1 MDGVT
6 HSTIARPRAPRR
18 RFHRDRPEHLHLA
31 LLALALGGFAIGTTE
46 FVTMGLLPQIAQGV
60 GISIPSAGHVVSA
73 YALGVVVG
81 APTIATLAARVPRK
95 TLLLWLMAA
104 FAAGNIWSALSA
116 SYPMLMVARFVS
128 GVPHGAYFGIG
139 ALVAAS
145 LVEPGRRTWAV
156 GMMLAG
162 LTVANVAGV
171 PVATLIGQHAGWQWS
186 YALVGVIALVA
197 VAAVMAWVPFQGTH
211 VEASARRELRSLRR
225 PQVWLALG
233 IGTVGFGGMFA
244 TFSYIAPTMTHLAG
258 FSDAVIPL
266 ILMVY
271 GIGMTL
277 GSLSSG
283 RLARHGLLR
292 GTFAA
297 MAGVAVVLA
306 VFGFA
311 ARSPWTAVPAVLALG
326 FVPSLLV
333 PLLQTRLMDVA
344 RDGQSLAAAL
354 NHATL
359 NIANAFGAWLGGIVL
374 SAGLGYEWPSR
385 VGAILAVAGMAITAA
400 SAWLGRREAPATAL
414 SRR

>member
-1 MDGVT
+1 MT
-6 HSTIARPRAPRR
+6 CSTTAPART
-18 RFHRDRPEHLHLA
+18 RPTGAVPERPAHVRLA
-31 LLALALGGFAIGTTE
+31 LFALALGGFAIGTTE
-46 FVTMGLLPQIAQGV
+46 FVTMGLLPQIASGV
-60 GISIPSAGHVVSA
+60 HISIPTAGHVVSA

-95 TLLLWLMAA
+95 TLLLWLMVA
-104 FAAGNIWSALSA
+104 FAVGNLWSALA
-116 SYPMLMVARFVS
+116 TSYGMLMVARFAS

-145 LVEPGRRTWAV
+145 LVEPARRTWAV
-156 GMMLAG
+156 GLMLTG

-171 PVATLIGQHAGWQWS
+171 PVATLIGQHAGWEWS
-186 YALVGVIALVA
+186 YALVGVIALLTVGA
-197 VAAVMAWVPFQGTH
+197 VLAWVPVRH
-211 VEASARRELRSLRR
+211 VHGAASARRELSSLRR

-258 FSDAVIPL
+258 MPDRVIPL
-266 ILMVY
+266 VLMVY

-283 RLARHGLLR
+283 RIARHGLMR
-292 GTFAA
+292 GIFGSLGA
-297 MAGVAVVLA
+297 VAVVLA

-311 ARSPWTAVPAVLALG
+311 AHSPWTAVPAVLALG

-333 PLLQTRLMDVA
+333 PMLQTRLMDVA
-344 RDGQSLAAAL
+344 HDGQSLAAAL

-359 NIANAFGAWLGGIVL
+359 NIANAVGAWMGGAVL
-374 SAGLGYEWPSR
+374 AAGFGYEWPSR
-385 VGAILAVAGMAITAA
+385 AGALLAIGGMGIVAY
-400 SAWLGRREAPATAL
+400 SAWWGRRTPAP
-414 SRR
+414 

>member
-1 MDGVT
+1 MT
-6 HSTIARPRAPRR
+6 SSSIAHPRAPRR
-18 RFHRDRPEHLHLA
+18 HVDRDRPKHLHLA

-46 FVTMGLLPQIAQGV
+46 FVTMGLLPQIAHGLQI
-60 GISIPSAGHVVSA
+60 GIPRAGHVVSA

-81 APTIATLAARVPRK
+81 APTIATLAAKVPRK
-95 TLLLWLMAA
+95 RLLVWLMAA
-104 FAAGNIWSALSA
+104 FAAGNIWSALST
-116 SYPMLMVARFVS
+116 SYPTLMIARFVS

-145 LVEPGRRTWAV
+145 LAGPGRRTWAV
-156 GMMLAG
+156 GLMLTG

-197 VAAVMAWVPFQGTH
+197 ALAVMAWVPFRRAHG
-211 VEASARRELRSLRR
+211 EASARRELRSLRR

-244 TFSYIAPTMTHLAG
+244 TFSYIAPTMTHLAE

-271 GIGMTL
+271 GVGMTL

-283 RLARHGLLR
+283 RLARVGLLR
-292 GTFAA
+292 GTFVALG
-297 MAGVAVVLA
+297 GVSVVLA

-311 ARSPWTAVPAVLALG
+311 AHSPWTAVPAVLALG

-344 RDGQSLAAAL
+344 QDGQSLAAAL

-385 VGAILAVAGMAITAA
+385 VGAVLAVCGMAITAA
-400 SAWLGRREAPATAL
+400 SAWLGRRQATATA
-414 SRR
+414 RP